1 MIIEN
6 EREVKVMPKCKVCR
20 ERLENIVKGLNWFD
34 QNELRKA
41 DEILEGVQREFGR
54 HITLQDPSTG
64 EILDV
69 EELARVRGILSMLA
83 NADVLQMSIK

>member
-6 EREVKVMPKCKVCR
+6 EREVKVMPKVKC
-20 ERLENIVKGLNWFD
+20 ERLENVVESGLRWSD
-34 QNELRKA
+34 LEKIQEVNEL
-41 DEILEGVQREFGR
+41 L
-54 HITLQDPSTG
+54 HTLQHKFGDYIQLQDLNTG

-83 NADVLQMSIK
+83 NSRVFQMSLK

>member
-1 MIIEN
+1 
-6 EREVKVMPKCKVCR
+6 MPMCKVCR
-20 ERLENIVKGLNWFD
+20 ERLENIVRGLDWFNR
-34 QNELRKA
+34 NELKKA

-54 HITLQDPSTG
+54 HIILEDPTTG
-64 EILDV
+64 EVLDV